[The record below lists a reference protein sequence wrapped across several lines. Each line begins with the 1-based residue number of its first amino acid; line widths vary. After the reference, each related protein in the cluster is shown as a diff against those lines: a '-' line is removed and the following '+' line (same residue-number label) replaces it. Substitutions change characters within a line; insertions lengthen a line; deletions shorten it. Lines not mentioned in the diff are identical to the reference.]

1 MIIAPLLFNPPSYG
15 AETVAFAAA
24 GAKVRA
30 DAQMYKGA
38 YIGPGGKIGK
48 TTKAGEDR
56 ELAKELRNIT
66 EVLVKEWGLQ

>member
-1 MIIAPLLFNPPSYG
+1 MIIAPLFFNPPTLG
-15 AETVAFAAA
+15 AGTVAFAAA

-30 DAQMYKGA
+30 EAQTYKGA

-56 ELAKELRNIT
+56 ELAKELRDIT